1 MQPMNPYQQPY
12 PPQPHQPHP
21 AYYPQQ
27 QPYPNHPQYGYG
39 QLAAQGPKRNV
50 ALLVTGSISLAIGLL
65 AFVGFAYNAYHYSTV
80 EERFADIGS
89 PWLIDIIKEADM
101 HRMMVF
107 GPLALVFGLAGLLL
121 GGFGLRKK

>member
-1 MQPMNPYQQPY
+1 MAPQQYPQQPY
-12 PPQPHQPHP
+12 PQQQG
-21 AYYPQQ
+21 YYPQH
-27 QPYPNHPQYGYG
+27 QPCPQYPQQGYG
-39 QLAAQGPKRNV
+39 QLVAQGPKRNV
-50 ALLVTGSISLAIGLL
+50 ALLVTGSISLALGLL

-107 GPLALVFGLAGLLL
+107 GPLAMVFGLAGLLL

>member
-1 MQPMNPYQQPY
+1 MQPQYPQQPY
-12 PPQPHQPHP
+12 PPQQG
-21 AYYPQQ
+21 YYPQH
-27 QPYPNHPQYGYG
+27 QPYPQYPQQGYG
-39 QLAAQGPKRNV
+39 QLVAQGPKRNV